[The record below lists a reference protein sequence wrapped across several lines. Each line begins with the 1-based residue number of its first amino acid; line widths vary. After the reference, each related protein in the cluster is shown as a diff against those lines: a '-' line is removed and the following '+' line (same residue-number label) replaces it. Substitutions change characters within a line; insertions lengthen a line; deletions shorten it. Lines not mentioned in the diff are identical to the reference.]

1 MHWILQ
7 LNRNVSLPPF
17 KPKLLAR
24 ATLPSVGAELDS
36 DNLNIRQRADG
47 LATFARIDG
56 EESCT
61 PRVVEE
67 NGCVHLACH
76 GLPNR
81 KQRFE
86 STFALYDGHFP
97 IQRNIGCD
105 LKNGCLFACHT
116 TVGDEES
123 LDEVIHLASAM
134 LQCVGFRSVTGTMWS
149 VDDGETDKISSES
162 TLSVYV
168 WRTSLVVTVGIIPAQ
183 RSR

>member
-1 MHWILQ
+1 MIRARRRDALDSATEQ
-7 LNRNVSLPPF
+7 KCFIATVQ
-17 KPKLLAR
+17 AR
-24 ATLPSVGAELDS
+24 AAGESDS
-36 DNLNIRQRADG
+36 PVRRRGTG
-47 LATFARIDG
+47 LGQHSSARIDG

-86 STFALYDGHFP
+86 STFALHDGHFP

-105 LKNGCLFACHT
+105 LKNACLFACHT

-123 LDEVIHLASAM
+123 PDEVIHLASAM
-134 LQCVGFRSVTGTMWS
+134 PQCVGFRSVIGTMWS

-168 WRTSLVVTVGIIPAQ
+168 WRTSLVVTVWIIPAQ
-183 RSR
+183 RSH